1 MELLSVVTQT
11 VSLRDSLETTLGQA
25 TQTNSLRGSLETTLG
40 QATQTNS
47 LRYTSFAQRKPEI
60 IQRSCV

>member
-11 VSLRDSLETTLGQA
+11 VSLRD
-25 TQTNSLRGSLETTLG
+25 SLETTLG